1 VTAPDPT
8 LTLVSDRRR
17 LPVGDLP
24 RLAAAAAAA
33 GVDWIQVREKD
44 LADRELAR
52 LAGAVVQA
60 VARTRTRV
68 LVNGRPD
75 VALLAGADG
84 VQLPEDGL
92 PVAAVKRSFPR
103 LVVGASRHSVEGAR
117 RAEAEGADFVL
128 LGPVFA
134 SPGKEERALGLAV
147 LAEAAEALRVPV
159 HAIGGVSA
167 DTAGAA
173 LGAGARGLAAIRP
186 FLVRDAAGAVR
197 ALRAAAGMGEA
208 RPPSA

>member
-44 LADRELAR
+44 LADGELAR

-68 LVNGRPD
+68 IVIGRPD

-128 LGPVFA
+128 FGPVFA

-186 FLVRDAAGAVR
+186 FLVSDAAGAVR